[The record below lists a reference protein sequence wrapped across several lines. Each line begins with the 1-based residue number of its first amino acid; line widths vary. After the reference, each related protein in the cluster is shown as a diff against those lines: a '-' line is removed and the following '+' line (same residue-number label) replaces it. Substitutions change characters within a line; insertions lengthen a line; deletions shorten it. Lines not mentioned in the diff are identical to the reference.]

1 MLQADL
7 DRNVIELGRER
18 HNAAQLHKQLN
29 TQAEA
34 QKELT
39 EHLKNTRSGIIDD
52 LTKEDGILA
61 KILSLESSTETE

>member
-7 DRNVIELGRER
+7 DRSVIELGRER

-29 TQAEA
+29 AQSEA
-34 QKELT
+34 QKELI
-39 EHLKNTRSGIIDD
+39 EHLKKTRSGIIDD

-61 KILSLESSTETE
+61 KILSFESSAEAE